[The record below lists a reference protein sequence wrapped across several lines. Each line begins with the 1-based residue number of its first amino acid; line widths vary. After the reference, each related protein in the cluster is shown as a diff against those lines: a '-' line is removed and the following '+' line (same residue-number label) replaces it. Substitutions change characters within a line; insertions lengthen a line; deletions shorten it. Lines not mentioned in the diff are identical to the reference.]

1 MQKYVL
7 MEQKECKKIKFGRNI
22 INSIEKYSLSCA
34 ERQGGDIFYDIYCH
48 CTGEVNT
55 LYLSVGTESNNV
67 IDYQCMCFFLTFPPL
82 CQILL
87 TLNFVFDDEQKSKNK

>member
-1 MQKYVL
+1 MQNYVL
-7 MEQKECKKIKFGRNI
+7 MKQKECKKIKFGRNI
-22 INSIEKYSLSCA
+22 INSIEKYSPSCA